1 VLKVNKKNSILDQL
15 NRNQN
20 IVVICNSEYYEKTMI
35 DLHKAVSK
43 KFKICMITIH
53 KSFPALIKKFKEQG
67 IDYSNYCFIDCISVE
82 NSKVK
87 DSEQCIY
94 TPSPVAL
101 TELAIAVTKM
111 RQMHK
116 TDLIILDNISSMLIY
131 NKEPTVLRFLNFMMA
146 KVRKAE
152 TKAIYLIL
160 KESRK
165 EIVADLTLF
174 ADAVIES

>member
-1 VLKVNKKNSILDQL
+1 MGKEDILSTLNK
-15 NRNQN
+15 NQN
-20 IVVICNSEYYEKTMI
+20 VVLISSSRDHEQVMI

-67 IDYSNYCFIDCISVE
+67 IDYSNYCFIDCISAE
-82 NSKVK
+82 NTKVK
-87 DSEQCIY
+87 DSEQCMY
-94 TPSPVAL
+94 VPSPVAL
-101 TELAIAVTKM
+101 TELAIVVTKM
-111 RQMHK
+111 KKMHK

-146 KVRKAE
+146 KVRKTE
-152 TKAIYLIL
+152 TKAIYSIL

-165 EIVADLTLF
+165 EFIADLTLF
-174 ADAVIES
+174 ADAVIEI